1 MRIAWE
7 WPLLLVED
15 GTKTPK
21 YLQKMI
27 DTEIKNQLEWSRAH
41 QPVRIDIDL
50 SQLSGIRSAAAQTR
64 EALLIEEER
73 GDATASGSAQLES
86 AASVAG
92 LDVPSTAVPAPPRT
106 SEPASPPRGILN
118 RRHRKN
124 LKAWP
129 SMRTRS
135 RGPRRPGRPQRCRVG
150 RSRQSKHP
158 TCDLYWIRLAPRSGG
173 HI

>member
-7 WPLLLVED
+7 WPRLLDED

-50 SQLSGIRSAAAQTR
+50 SKLSGIRSAAAQTR

-73 GDATASGSAQLES
+73 GDATASGSALLES
-86 AASVAG
+86 AASAAG
-92 LDVPSTAVPAPPRT
+92 VDVPSTAGSRPAPPRT
-106 SEPASPPRGILN
+106 SATVATASI
-118 RRHRKN
+118 
-124 LKAWP
+124 
-129 SMRTRS
+129 
-135 RGPRRPGRPQRCRVG
+135 
-150 RSRQSKHP
+150 
-158 TCDLYWIRLAPRSGG
+158 
-173 HI
+173 